1 MQQPS
6 IILRDVSK
14 SFGKK
19 EVLHNLSL
27 QIEKAEIFGLVG
39 PSGSGKTTLIKMI
52 AGINESTTGDVI
64 VFNTNMP
71 NLNEM
76 KRIGYMAQA
85 DALYEELSA
94 YENADFIATMYGL
107 KGKRKKERIEE
118 VFELVQLSEH
128 MKKQVQHFSG
138 GMKKRLSLAIA
149 LLHEPEILI
158 LDEPTVG
165 IDPLL
170 RKSIWEK
177 FYNLKKK
184 GTTIIVTTHIMD
196 EAEFCERLG
205 LIREGNLV
213 AIGTPEELK
222 KQTSSGRIEDVFMLE
237 GVIES

>member
-27 QIEKAEIFGLVG
+27 QVEKAEIFGLVG

-107 KGKRKKERIEE
+107 KGKRKKERIVE
-118 VFELVQLSEH
+118 VLKLCNYQ
-128 MKKQVQHFSG
+128 
-138 GMKKRLSLAIA
+138 
-149 LLHEPEILI
+149 
-158 LDEPTVG
+158 
-165 IDPLL
+165 
-170 RKSIWEK
+170 SI
-177 FYNLKKK
+177 
-184 GTTIIVTTHIMD
+184 
-196 EAEFCERLG
+196 
-205 LIREGNLV
+205 
-213 AIGTPEELK
+213 
-222 KQTSSGRIEDVFMLE
+222 
-237 GVIES
+237 

>member
-1 MQQPS
+1 MQQSS

-14 SFGKK
+14 KFGKK
-19 EVLHNLSL
+19 EVLYNLSL
-27 QIEKAEIFGLVG
+27 QIEKAEIFGVVG
-39 PSGSGKTTLIKMI
+39 PSGSGKTTLIQMI

-64 VFNTNMP
+64 VFNTIMP

-177 FYNLKKK
+177 FYDLKKK

>member
-6 IILRDVSK
+6 IILKDISK

-19 EVLHNLSL
+19 EVLHKLSL
-27 QIEKAEIFGLVG
+27 QVEEAEIFGLVG

-52 AGINESTTGDVI
+52 AGINEATKGEVFVGD
-64 VFNTNMP
+64 THMP

-76 KRIGYMAQA
+76 KKIGYMAQA

-94 YENADFIATMYGL
+94 YENADFIAMMYGL
-107 KGKRKKERIEE
+107 KGKYKKERIEE
-118 VFELVQLSEH
+118 VFELVQLSQH

-138 GMKKRLSLAIA
+138 GMKKRLSLAMA
-149 LLHEPEILI
+149 LLHEPKILI

-165 IDPLL
+165 IDPIL

-177 FYNLKKK
+177 FYDLKKK

-196 EAEFCERLG
+196 EAEYCERLG
-205 LIREGNLV
+205 LIREGKLV
-213 AIGTPEELK
+213 AIGTPDELK
-222 KQTSSGRIEDVFMLE
+222 SCVSSRRIEDVFLLE
-237 GVIES
+237 GVVE

>member
-14 SFGKK
+14 KFGKK

-27 QIEKAEIFGLVG
+27 QVEKAEIFGLVG

-107 KGKRKKERIEE
+107 KGKRKKERIVE
-118 VFELVQLSEH
+118 VFEFLQLSEH
-128 MKKQVQHFSG
+128 TKEQVQHFSG

-177 FYNLKKK
+177 FYDLKKK